1 MFIYL
6 APKISNSDYEFIH
19 PFIFC
24 HFRWVRGICEAIRPL
39 ESMSIE
45 ELIRLWAHEALRLFH
60 DRLVLDAERQWTIDN
75 IDETALK
82 HFPSID
88 RVVALGRPILYSNW
102 MTENYVSVDRE
113 KLRGYVKARLKVMK
127 RYHYETMIYLFKQ
140 ALYIYRSLAFT
151 TTVFCVDLQ
160 RSMN

>member
-1 MFIYL
+1 MNLFTHLTLPI
-6 APKISNSDYEFIH
+6 
-19 PFIFC
+19 
-24 HFRWVRGICEAIRPL
+24 RWVRGICEAIRPL

-60 DRLVLDAERQWTIDN
+60 DRLVLDSERQWTIDN

-102 MTENYVSVDRE
+102 MTKNYVSVDRE
-113 KLRGYVKARLKVMK
+113 ELRGYVKARLKVRQK
-127 RYHYETMIYLFKQ
+127 ET
-140 ALYIYRSLAFT
+140 FT
-151 TTVFCVDLQ
+151 G
-160 RSMN
+160 